1 MVSEP
6 AHPDGGAESPTRL
19 ARALDAQPGCTVV
32 VCGGLACS
40 TSPND
45 QTKNLRQ
52 LGRVIGR
59 SSGGVLIRS
68 LGCLG
73 PCGHAPVVTVTGRLG
88 PHAGRERTQTECPGP
103 AGITV
108 WTTLTEPGQ
117 LDRLK
122 VWIEAGGPGVAALPD
137 ELDPAVIAIR

>member
-1 MVSEP
+1 MNEA
-6 AHPDGGAESPTRL
+6 AHPDGDAESPTRL
-19 ARALDAQPGCTVV
+19 ARDLDAQPGCTVV

-40 TSPND
+40 ASPND
-45 QTKNLRQ
+45 QTENLRQ
-52 LGRVIGR
+52 LRRVIAR
-59 SSGGVLIRS
+59 STGGVLIRS

-73 PCGHAPVVTVTGRLG
+73 PCGHAPVVTVTGRFG
-88 PHAGRERTQTECPGP
+88 PHAGRERTQTDCRRP

-122 VWIEAGGPGVAALPD
+122 AWIEAGGPGVAPLPD
-137 ELDPAVIAIR
+137 ELDHAVTAIR

>member
-1 MVSEP
+1 VSEP
-6 AHPDGGAESPTRL
+6 AHPDGDAESPTRL

-32 VCGGLACS
+32 VCGGLVCS

-45 QTKNLRQ
+45 QTENLRQ
-52 LGRVIGR
+52 LGRVIAR

-73 PCGHAPVVTVTGRLG
+73 PCRRAPVVTVTGRLG
-88 PHAGRERTQTECPGP
+88 PCAREERARTDWRRP

-108 WTTLTEPGQ
+108 WTTLTETGQ

-122 VWIEAGGPGVAALPD
+122 AWIEAGGPGVAPLPD
-137 ELDPAVIAIR
+137 ELDSAVIAIL

>member
-1 MVSEP
+1 MSEP
-6 AHPDGGAESPTRL
+6 AHPDGDAESPTRL

-32 VCGGLACS
+32 VCGGLVCS
-40 TSPND
+40 TSPTE
-45 QTKNLRQ
+45 QTEILGQ
-52 LGRVIGR
+52 LGRVIAR

-68 LGCLG
+68 LACLG
-73 PCGHAPVVTVTGRLG
+73 LCGHAPVVTVTGRLG
-88 PHAGRERTQTECPGP
+88 PHAGWERTQTDCRLP

-122 VWIEAGGPGVAALPD
+122 AWIEAGGPGVAPLPE